1 MVKSLCCLLIYWL
14 IMPLSQILTSQI
26 CLLMLFAYISEF
38 TVVWVVTDVL
48 YICALYM
55 YRDKKKINKNK
66 K

>member
-1 MVKSLCCLLIYWL
+1 
-14 IMPLSQILTSQI
+14 MPLSQILTSQI

-38 TVVWVVTDVL
+38 TVVCVVTDVL

-55 YRDKKKINKNK
+55 YRDKKKKNKNK